1 MAGVRHK
8 LLNFFRDNALTLA
21 SLSIALMGLYLTI
34 TAQREERAHKE
45 LLLRPELLL
54 TAEVG
59 DYSVAL
65 INSGLG
71 PALITDG
78 LYYFD
83 DRCRAVNRMNLE
95 EFMETDLIK
104 VRLDFYNFFTQQFET
119 TKWKDGFKS
128 TMVTVSTVPFPS
140 QIVAV
145 GQELTIFKLDSD
157 FAKEVRSKLVDLGD
171 ETQRAFKDEFL
182 RRSFSLPVA
191 FRFCSMSEQ
200 YCRIGGGRF
209 DKITDLIKGKR
220 NIPNHIPEPFPE
232 ALFRKWFAECK

>member
-1 MAGVRHK
+1 MAGIRRK
-8 LLNFFRDNALTLA
+8 LLNFFRDNAIAVA

-34 TAQREERAHKE
+34 TAQREEREHKE
-45 LLLRPELLL
+45 LLLRPALLL

-59 DYSVAL
+59 DYSVSL
-65 INSGLG
+65 VNSGLG

-83 DRCRAVNRMNLE
+83 DRCSAVNRTNLE
-95 EFMETDLIK
+95 EFMQTDLIK
-104 VRLDFYNFFTQQFET
+104 ARRDFGNFFIQPFATV
-119 TKWKDGFKS
+119 KWKDGWKS
-128 TMVTVSTVPFPS
+128 SQVTRSTVPFPS

-145 GQELTIFKLDSD
+145 GQELTIFKLGSE
-157 FAKEVRSKLVDLGD
+157 FATEVRSQLSHLED
-171 ETQRAFKDEFL
+171 ETVQTFKDEFL
-182 RRSFSLPVA
+182 KHSFSLPLA
-191 FRFCSMSEQ
+191 LRYCSMSEQ

-209 DKITDLIKGKR
+209 DKITDLIKRKR